1 MITLR
6 EAFVED
12 LILLAENAME
22 PGINIGPDEIR
33 RVAKFNMDSGPAYTA
48 EFEGRIVAAAGV
60 RLIRAGIGE
69 IWIVISKDIGRNY
82 GFLKEALTAMRNMT
96 EILAKTFI
104 LREIRTTSRPGFPQS
119 QSLLKHLGFRRLRR
133 LWRSQ
138 YIFVRRF

>member
-6 EAFVED
+6 ESHVED

-22 PGINIGPDEIR
+22 PRINTDLVEVH
-33 RVAKFNMDSGPAYTA
+33 RVARFNIDSGPAYTA
-48 EFEGRIVAAAGV
+48 VLDGRVVAAGGV
-60 RLIRAGIGE
+60 RLIRAGLGE
-69 IWIVISKDIGRNY
+69 IWIVVSKDIGRNY
-82 GFLKEALTAMRNMT
+82 VFLKEAMTAMRNMT
-96 EILAKTFI
+96 EILAETFG